1 MLKRIPVKVISLFL
15 VLVMLVGILPMN
27 IWADTT
33 TGTETDTETTPEV
46 DENTYGTVTNYADFM
61 ALLVKLEEYAETYAA
76 NPLINKDPKLLVLN
90 FIRCGVE
97 RYQDDNWSALAGQ
110 EIVGFT
116 TKVKEL
122 DAANGTDVM
131 RLRNI
136 VIDAFILPNG
146 NYVDF
151 GHMFGCMNI
160 SYLGDG
166 SADLSGWAGDL
177 CDLLLYTVENL
188 QVPDGT
194 MDQMADYIRVNGFGV
209 NAPSAFGWDDF
220 YGDMDAYYL
229 ITELKKGEKKLSELM
244 SEYFT
249 ASLTDKDRVVY
260 FMNHRFGVENSQ
272 EAVRKAIYDAYKN
285 DVSIKILESKRG
297 VSSYATLREA
307 VCYAFADYVFVAADG
322 GLIAGSN
329 NDTTAANGYYTVF
342 SDEHSV
348 LALGIEQNIKYAQ
361 TVDGKQI
368 VYYVATVDVT
378 RDDVT
383 IMVNYKD
390 NLPPVLDSHIGLQTV
405 EGQAKALVENNKGKY
420 ENFNAIV
427 ATNGAGY
434 NIYNGTPSGLVVMGG
449 EEYFPITAPGFFGI
463 LKNGDAVIGTKEEY
477 ETIYKGQLQEG
488 IAAFG
493 AILVKDGKI
502 NVTKAANYASSR
514 ASRTAIGITAAG
526 KVVMMVLDGRQ
537 LPFSAG
543 GAMEEIAQIMLEAGC
558 VEAVNL
564 DGGGSTTYLSKPAGS
579 DELQLVSSP
588 SDGYARRVST
598 SLVAVSTAAPSN
610 AFDHAIISSEYE
622 YITAGTTMQFT
633 ATGVSNTGNNAP
645 IPEGAYWTVSD
656 TNIGTIDANG
666 LFTAVAN
673 GEVTVQYMIGD
684 TVAGSVAV
692 SVVVPDAL
700 KMETT
705 TMNAI
710 YGEVATLPIIATY
723 RGNRVCVKP
732 SDFMAKLEYS
742 NAGTVDGLTFI
753 PSEAAGYKTFLAGA
767 VLLANTNLMTY
778 LQVNL
783 YHKDEAIFDFDK
795 ATQGNRSLAWLREVN
810 NTHTLDDQIYS
821 IVDPNA
827 PVTIDYTF
835 GLDMTTIDIPA
846 HLEPLKEKLPGE
858 GSVDASAWS
867 LLLSLAERVCVQTTV
882 TITVDMDPNL
892 ILDISDL
899 KISNQFFE
907 LKRAN
912 LDANNRLTLVCGWIK
927 QGKAVDA
934 NAANPI
940 CILSGIKATVKDNAP
955 YFNGELAISSN
966 GSVSY
971 DIYLAA
977 SSLYSFV
984 TDPVNDAQN
993 VYGLYP
999 FKHVDEEYPT
1009 GCRGSENDA
1018 GAHFST
1024 TYLDFQDVFTITTTQ
1039 INGWYEDYYFVNSVP
1054 VTGIQL
1060 VPDRHDATQKR
1071 FCEFDAAGKLV
1082 SEQGVTGLI
1091 TFEGGLYY
1099 PALGVVR
1106 TGWWPIDG
1114 KHYYFDL
1121 DTGRAVDGKYT
1132 IRENKN
1138 SWQTENFEYEFK
1150 DHVLVKGVWVQD
1162 SQLGYSGY
1170 RYRWAGDW
1178 IVGEWFEVD
1187 GKHYFSNKNE
1197 YGYVRTGYQHYIPSR
1212 EDTNVNKC
1220 YLFDERGAL
1229 REDFI
1234 GPASVL
1240 VSGTVKTQ
1248 FFKNGL
1254 LYTTK
1259 GIIQGT
1265 DGYYYFVNN
1274 DATIVV
1280 SANKWVGIADNG
1292 EDWSHGLVPAG
1303 KTYAFDAYGR
1313 MTNALVDAG
1322 NITTNIGSAVIST
1335 EVKGRALTVT
1345 TTEGVACKVG
1355 CLQAD
1360 GSYVAIDAAKNPYES
1375 GYNFAIPENAQVMI
1389 VIAGDVNC
1397 DGVVNVADQ
1406 AYLAIVLA
1414 NMTNSMARSE
1424 LSATQKLAADV
1435 NGNGVINAADLLLIA
1450 RSLQSTIHPL
1460 YKALW

>member
-15 VLVMLVGILPMN
+15 ALVMLVGILPMN

-46 DENTYGTVTNYADFM
+46 DESTYGTVTNYADFM

-116 TKVKEL
+116 SKVKEL

-966 GSVSY
+966 GSVAY

-1240 VSGTVKTQ
+1240 VSGTEKTQ

-1355 CLQAD
+1355 YLQAD

-1450 RSLQSTIHPL
+1450 RSLQSTTDPL

>member
-15 VLVMLVGILPMN
+15 ALVMLVGILPMN

-33 TGTETDTETTPEV
+33 TGTETDTETSPEV
-46 DENTYGTVTNYADFM
+46 DESTYGTVTNYADFM

-116 TKVKEL
+116 SKVKEL

-390 NLPPVLDSHIGLQTV
+390 NQPPVLGSHIGLQTV

-966 GSVSY
+966 GSVAY

-1114 KHYYFDL
+1114 KQYYFDL

-1450 RSLQSTIHPL
+1450 RSLQSTTDPL

>member
-15 VLVMLVGILPMN
+15 AMVMFVGVLPMN
-27 IWADTT
+27 IWAETAA
-33 TGTETDTETTPEV
+33 GTETDTETTPVV

-76 NPLINKDPKLLVLN
+76 NPLINQDPKLLVLN

-97 RYQDDNWSALAGQ
+97 RYQDDNWSALGGQ

-116 TKVKEL
+116 SKVKEL
-122 DAANGTDVM
+122 DAANGTNVM

-136 VIDAFILPNG
+136 VTDAFTLPNG

-160 SYLGDG
+160 SYLNSG

-244 SEYFT
+244 NEYFT
-249 ASLTDKDRVVY
+249 AGLTDKDRVVY

-307 VCYAFADYVFVAADG
+307 VCYAFADYVFVTADG
-322 GLIAGSN
+322 ELVAGSN
-329 NDTTAANGYYTVF
+329 NDTTASNGYYTVF

-390 NLPPVLDSHIGLQTV
+390 NLPPVIDKHIGLETV
-405 EGQAKALVENNKGKY
+405 ANQAQALVENNKDKY

-463 LKNGDAVIGTKEEY
+463 LKENGRAVIGTKEEY
-477 ETIYKGQLQEG
+477 ETIYKGHIQEG

-493 AILVKDGKI
+493 AVLVKDGKI
-502 NVTKAANYASSR
+502 NVTKASNYTSSR
-514 ASRTAIGITAAG
+514 ASRTAIGITAEG

-558 VEAVNL
+558 VDAVNL

-588 SDGYARRVST
+588 SDGFARRVST

-633 ATGVSNTGNNAP
+633 ATGVSNTGNSAP
-645 IPEGAYWTVSD
+645 IPAGAYWTVSD
-656 TNIGTIDANG
+656 PTIGTIDANG

-684 TVAGSVAV
+684 TVAGSITVY
-692 SVVVPDAL
+692 VVVPDAL

-710 YGEVATLPIIATY
+710 YGQVATLPIIATY

-732 SDFMAKLEYS
+732 SDFTVLLEYS
-742 NAGTVDGLTFI
+742 NAGSVSGLSFI
-753 PSEAAGYKTFLAGA
+753 PSEAAGYRTFLAGA
-767 VLLANTNLMTY
+767 YWSTNQYLYAY

-783 YHKDEAIFDFDK
+783 YRADEAVFDFDNV
-795 ATQGNRSLAWLREVN
+795 TQGNRSLAWVREVH

-821 IVDPNA
+821 IVDTKS
-827 PVTIDYTF
+827 PVMIDYTF

-858 GSVDASAWS
+858 GSVDASAWN

-892 ILDISDL
+892 IVDISEL

-912 LDANNRLTLVCGWIK
+912 LDANNRLTVVCGWIK
-927 QGKAVDA
+927 QGQAVDA
-934 NAANPI
+934 SVANPI
-940 CILSGIKATVKDNAP
+940 CILSGIKATVKDSAP

-966 GSVSY
+966 GHVSY

-999 FKHVDEEYPT
+999 FKHVDEEYPN

-1018 GAHFST
+1018 GGHFST
-1024 TYLDFQDVFTITTTQ
+1024 VYLDFQDVFTVTTTQ
-1039 INGWYEDYYFVNSVP
+1039 LNGWYEDYYFVNSVP

-1060 VPDRHDATQKR
+1060 VTDRHDATQKR
-1071 FCEFDAAGKLV
+1071 FCEFDANGKLV
-1082 SEQGVTGLI
+1082 SEQGVTGFI
-1091 TFEGGLYY
+1091 TFDGGYYY
-1099 PALGVVR
+1099 PSLGVVR
-1106 TGWWPIDG
+1106 TGWWEIDN
-1114 KHYYFDL
+1114 KFYYFHP

-1138 SWQTENFEYEFK
+1138 SWQTADFEYEFK
-1150 DHVLVKGVWVQD
+1150 DCVLVKGVWMQD

-1212 EDTNVNKC
+1212 ENTNVNKC

-1240 VSGTVKTQ
+1240 VNETVKTQ

-1254 LYTTK
+1254 LYSTK

-1265 DGYYYFVNN
+1265 DGYYYFVKN
-1274 DATIVV
+1274 DATIVAD
-1280 SANKWVGIADNG
+1280 ANQWVGIADNG

-1313 MTNALVDAG
+1313 MTTQLINAGD
-1322 NITTNIGSAVIST
+1322 IKTNTGSTAIST
-1335 EVKGRALTVT
+1335 EVKGRALTIT
-1345 TTEGVACKVG
+1345 TTGDVACKVG
-1355 CLQAD
+1355 YLQAD

-1375 GYNFAIPENAQVMI
+1375 GYNFAVPKDAQIMI
-1389 VIAGDVNC
+1389 VIAGDMNG
-1397 DGVVNVADQ
+1397 DGVVTVDDQ
-1406 AYLAIVLA
+1406 AYLALVLTTP
-1414 NMTNSMARSE
+1414 MMRSG
-1424 LSATQKLAADV
+1424 LSATQTLAADV

-1450 RSLQSTIHPL
+1450 RSRLAVTDPL

>member
-15 VLVMLVGILPMN
+15 ALVMLVGILPMN

-33 TGTETDTETTPEV
+33 TGTETETTPEV

-61 ALLVKLEEYAETYAA
+61 ALLVKLEEYAEAYAA

-116 TKVKEL
+116 TKVKEW
-122 DAANGTDVM
+122 DAANGTEVM

-136 VIDAFILPNG
+136 VINAFTLPNG

-194 MDQMADYIRVNGFGV
+194 MDQMADYIRVHGFGV

-272 EAVRKAIYDAYKN
+272 EAVRKAIYDAYKS

-307 VCYAFADYVFVAADG
+307 VCYAFADYVFVTADG

-390 NLPPVLDSHIGLQTV
+390 NQPPVLGSHIGLQTV

-420 ENFNAIV
+420 DNFNAIV

-449 EEYFPITAPGFFGI
+449 EEYFPVTAPGFFGI

-493 AILVKDGKI
+493 AVLVKDGKI
-502 NVTKAANYASSR
+502 NVTKASNYASSR
-514 ASRTAIGITAAG
+514 ASRTAIGITATG

-666 LFTAVAN
+666 LFKAVAN

-795 ATQGNRSLAWLREVN
+795 ATQGNRSLAWLREVD

-821 IVDPNA
+821 IVDPKA

-892 ILDISDL
+892 ILDISNL

-912 LDANNRLTLVCGWIK
+912 LDANNRLTLVCGWLK

-934 NAANPI
+934 SAANPI
-940 CILSGIKATVKDNAP
+940 CILSGIKATVKENAP

-966 GSVSY
+966 GSVTY

-977 SSLYSFV
+977 SSLHSFV
-984 TDPVNDAQN
+984 LDPVNDAQN

-999 FKHVDEEYPT
+999 FKHVDEEYPN

-1121 DTGRAVDGKYT
+1121 DTGRAVDGKHT

-1212 EDTNVNKC
+1212 ENTNVNKC

-1322 NITTNIGSAVIST
+1322 NIATNIGSAVIST
-1335 EVKGRALTVT
+1335 EVKGRALTVNT
-1345 TTEGVACKVG
+1345 TGGVACKVG
-1355 CLQAD
+1355 YLQAD

-1397 DGVVNVADQ
+1397 DGVVNAADQ

-1450 RSLQSTIHPL
+1450 RSQQNTTHPL

>member
-15 VLVMLVGILPMN
+15 ALVMLVGILPMN

-33 TGTETDTETTPEV
+33 TGTETETTPEV
-46 DENTYGTVTNYADFM
+46 DENIYGTVTNYADFM
-61 ALLVKLEEYAETYAA
+61 ELLVKLEEYADIYAS
-76 NPLINKDPKLLVLN
+76 NPLINQDPELLVLN

-97 RYQDDNWSALAGQ
+97 RYRDGNWNTLAGK

-116 TKVKEL
+116 SKVEEL
-122 DAANGTDVM
+122 DEANGTEVM

-136 VIDAFILPNG
+136 VIDAFTLPNG
-146 NYVDF
+146 NNVDF

-160 SYLGDG
+160 SYYNSG

-177 CDLLLYTVENL
+177 CDLLRYTVESL

-194 MDQMADYIRVNGFGV
+194 MDQMAAYIRANGLGV

-229 ITELKKGEKKLSELM
+229 VTELKNGEKKLSELM
-244 SEYFT
+244 TDYFT
-249 ASLTDKDRVVY
+249 ADLANKARVVY
-260 FMNHRFGVENSQ
+260 FMNHRFGVENSR
-272 EAVRKAIYDAYKN
+272 EAVRKAIYDTYKS
-285 DVSIKILESKRG
+285 DVSIKILESDRG
-297 VSSYATLREA
+297 ISSYATLREA
-307 VCYAFADYVFVAADG
+307 VCYAFADYIFDTAEG
-322 GLIAGSN
+322 GLIEGSN
-329 NDTTAANGYYTVF
+329 NNTTASNGYYTVF

-348 LALGIEQNIKYAQ
+348 LAMGIEQNIKYAQ

-390 NLPPVLDSHIGLQTV
+390 NLPPIEGTHIGLDTV
-405 EGQAKALVENNKGKY
+405 ANQAKALVENNKNKY
-420 ENFNAIV
+420 ENFSAIV

-449 EEYFPITAPGFFGI
+449 EEYYPVTAPGFFGI
-463 LKNGDAVIGTKEEY
+463 LKENGRAVIGTKEEY
-477 ETIYKGQLQEG
+477 ETIYKGHIQEG

-493 AILVKDGKI
+493 AVLVKDGKI
-502 NVTKAANYASSR
+502 NVTKASNYTSSR
-514 ASRTAIGITAAG
+514 ASRTAIGITAEG

-558 VEAVNL
+558 VDAVNL

-633 ATGVSNTGNNAP
+633 ATGVSNTGNSAP
-645 IPEGAYWTVSD
+645 IPDGAYWTVSD
-656 TNIGTIDANG
+656 PSIGTIDANG

-684 TVAGSVAV
+684 VVAGSIVIY
-692 SVVVPDAL
+692 VVVPDAL

-705 TMNAI
+705 MMNAI

-732 SDFMAKLEYS
+732 SDFMAQLQYS
-742 NAGTVDGLTFI
+742 GAGIVDGLTFI
-753 PSEAAGYKTFLAGA
+753 PSEDSGYKTILAGA
-767 VLLANTNLMTY
+767 ALLADTKLVAY

-783 YHKDEAIFDFDK
+783 YHKDEAVFDFDK
-795 ATQGNRSLAWLREVN
+795 VTQGNRSLAWVREVD

-821 IVDPNA
+821 IVDTRA
-827 PVTIDYTF
+827 PVVVDYTF

-882 TITVDMDPNL
+882 TIAVDMDPNL
-892 ILDISDL
+892 IVDISEL

-907 LKRAN
+907 LKSAN
-912 LDANNRLTLVCGWIK
+912 LDANNRLTIVCGWLK

-934 NAANPI
+934 SAANPI
-940 CILSGIKATVKDNAP
+940 CILSGIKAIVKDNAP

-966 GSVSY
+966 GTVAY

-977 SSLYSFV
+977 SSLHSFV
-984 TDPVNDAQN
+984 LDPVNDAQN

-999 FKHVDEEYPT
+999 FKHVDEEYPN

-1018 GAHFST
+1018 GAHFAT
-1024 TYLDFQDVFTITTTQ
+1024 TYLDFQDVFTVTTTQ
-1039 INGWYEDYYFVNSVP
+1039 LNGWYEDYYFVNSVP

-1060 VPDRHDATQKR
+1060 VTDRHDAAQKR
-1071 FCEFDAAGKLV
+1071 FCEFDANGKLI
-1082 SEQGVTGLI
+1082 SEQGVTGFI
-1091 TFEGGLYY
+1091 TFNGGYYY
-1099 PALGVVR
+1099 PSLGVVR
-1106 TGWWPIDG
+1106 TGWWEIDG
-1114 KHYYFDL
+1114 NHYYFHP

-1138 SWQTENFEYEFK
+1138 SWQTADFEYEFK
-1150 DHVLVKGVWVQD
+1150 DCVLVKGVWMQD
-1162 SQLGYSGY
+1162 SQSGYSGY

-1178 IVGEWFEVD
+1178 MLGEWFEVD
-1187 GKHYFSNKNE
+1187 GKHYFSDKDE
-1197 YGYVRTGYQHYIPSR
+1197 YGYVRTGYQHYIPSM
-1212 EDTNVNKC
+1212 EDTSVNKC
-1220 YLFDERGAL
+1220 YLFDDRGAL
-1229 REDFI
+1229 REDFT
-1234 GPASVL
+1234 GPANVINK
-1240 VSGTVKTQ
+1240 GETKNW
-1248 FFKNGL
+1248 FFKNGV
-1254 LYTTK
+1254 LYSTM
-1259 GIIQGT
+1259 GLIQGS
-1265 DGYYYFVNN
+1265 DGYYYFVLYGSDGFPTVLKDSSRSVN
-1274 DATIVV
+1274 
-1280 SANKWVGIADNG
+1280 ANLA
-1292 EDWSHGLVPAG
+1292 HGLVDPGA
-1303 KTYAFDAYGR
+1303 YSFDSYGR
-1313 MTNALVDAG
+1313 MTTPLVDAG
-1322 NITTNIGSAVIST
+1322 DIATNIGSAVIST
-1335 EVKGRALTVT
+1335 EVKGRAITVNT
-1345 TTEGVACKVG
+1345 TGDVACKVG
-1355 CLQAD
+1355 YLQTD

-1375 GYNFAIPENAQVMI
+1375 GYNFAVPKDAQVMI
-1389 VIAGDVNC
+1389 VIAGDVNN
-1397 DGVVNVADQ
+1397 DGVVDAADQ
-1406 AYLAIVLA
+1406 AYLALVLM
-1414 NMTNSMARSE
+1414 NMKNPMARSE
-1424 LSATQKLAADV
+1424 LNASQKLAVDV
-1435 NGNGVINAADLLLIA
+1435 NSNDVINAADLLLIA
-1450 RSLQSTIHPL
+1450 RSLQSTTHPL